1 MQSKLKFLGLAI
13 SSLYLMPLL
22 AKPSCAV
29 GENPHARN
37 VIDAIVFASE
47 FHRQTESNVTTT
59 LDTKKKL
66 YLDLASKI
74 QTDNTWTHLP
84 FPKPEKENWATDAKT
99 VAKGLKPSVNYQVAK
114 SRQAALICVDKKI
127 AKDLYNNVRMISW
140 YRKELSKSIAKE
152 TSENGSQA
160 LAELID
166 EFLRRLANSLPP
178 TKVTSIGKINE
189 STRQEIQLPDFVLWE
204 ILSTINRCFFYKNQF
219 VENAEHYEVADLCL
233 LEAMTKTAILFG
245 AKPPSNALNEIRAEL
260 SRDSEGW
267 KKSAYQ
273 AIDSWRLVQ
282 KGRIDAES
290 NFVNVTLLPKPKPVK
305 NTTPPKANNF
315 PDNVSDIK
323 EVAGRIF
330 IKRHGKCELW
340 K

>member
-1 MQSKLKFLGLAI
+1 M
-13 SSLYLMPLL
+13 
-22 AKPSCAV
+22 
-29 GENPHARN
+29 
-37 VIDAIVFASE
+37 
-47 FHRQTESNVTTT
+47 
-59 LDTKKKL
+59 
-66 YLDLASKI
+66 
-74 QTDNTWTHLP
+74 
-84 FPKPEKENWATDAKT
+84 
-99 VAKGLKPSVNYQVAK
+99 
-114 SRQAALICVDKKI
+114 
-127 AKDLYNNVRMISW
+127 
-140 YRKELSKSIAKE
+140 
-152 TSENGSQA
+152 
-160 LAELID
+160 ID